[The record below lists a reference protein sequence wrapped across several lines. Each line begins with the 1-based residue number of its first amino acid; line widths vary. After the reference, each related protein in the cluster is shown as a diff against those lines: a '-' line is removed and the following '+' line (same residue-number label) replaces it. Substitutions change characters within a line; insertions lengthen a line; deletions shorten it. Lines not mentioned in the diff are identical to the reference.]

1 MAIDDR
7 QKAILYFL
15 CFDPQILNS
24 LFSTLNSIEEASGM
38 ANIKIVTDSTSDI
51 PLSVAH
57 ELGIEII
64 PMHIH
69 VGEQTFRA
77 GLDITSEQFYPW
89 MQDSRAKV
97 TTSSPPPVVFEQLY
111 RRLTLEHEHI
121 FSIHLS
127 SRLGTTYRA
136 AQQARARLPASATRT
151 EVIDSK
157 LASMGLGLVAL
168 HAARAVQ
175 AGASAP
181 EVARLIN
188 ALIQHCHVVFFV
200 DTIEYLEHSGRLSL
214 ATAVLGSMQR
224 IKPLLLL
231 DEGEIVPYERTRT
244 RAKAIEGLYTFIEDF
259 PRVQEVIS
267 LYATTPEDVDKL
279 LEKVDPI
286 FPRDRVQIMQFG
298 PSIGAHLGPGAMG
311 AAVFEGLD

>member
-1 MAIDDR
+1 MA
-7 QKAILYFL
+7 
-15 CFDPQILNS
+15 S
-24 LFSTLNSIEEASGM
+24 
-38 ANIKIVTDSTSDI
+38 IKIVTDSTSDI

-57 ELGIEII
+57 ELGIEIV
-64 PMHIH
+64 PMHIQ

-77 GLDITSEQFYPW
+77 GLDITSDQFYQW
-89 MQDSRAKV
+89 LQDGRTNV
-97 TTSSPPPVVFEQLY
+97 RTSAPPSVVFEQLY
-111 RRLTLEHEHI
+111 RRLTLEYEHI

-127 SRLGTTYRA
+127 SRLGGTYRA
-136 AQQARARLPASATRT
+136 AQQARSRLPASATRT
-151 EVIDSK
+151 EILDSK
-157 LASMGLGLVAL
+157 LASMGLGLVVL

-175 AGASAP
+175 DGASAN

-200 DTIEYLEHSGRLSL
+200 DSIEYLEHSGRLSL
-214 ATAVLGSMQR
+214 ATTVLGSMQR

-259 PRVQEVIS
+259 PRVQEVVAM
-267 LYATTPEDVDKL
+267 YATTPEDVEKL

-311 AAVFEGLD
+311 AAVFEGLE

>member
-1 MAIDDR
+1 V
-7 QKAILYFL
+7 
-15 CFDPQILNS
+15 
-24 LFSTLNSIEEASGM
+24 

-57 ELGIEII
+57 ELGIEIV

-77 GLDITSEQFYPW
+77 GLDITADQFYQW
-89 MQDSRAKV
+89 LQDGRAKA

-111 RRLTLEHEHI
+111 RRLAPDYEHI

-127 SRLGTTYRA
+127 GRLGSTYRA
-136 AQQARARLPASATRT
+136 AQQARDKLPASATRI
-151 EVIDSK
+151 EVLDSK
-157 LASMGLGLVAL
+157 LASMGLGMVAL
-168 HAARAVQ
+168 HAARAIND
-175 AGASAP
+175 GASAS

-188 ALIQHCHVVFFV
+188 GLAQHCHVVFFV

-214 ATAVLGSMQR
+214 ASAVVGSMQR
-224 IKPLLLL
+224 IKPLMLL

-259 PRVQEVIS
+259 PRVQEVVA
-267 LYATTPEDVDKL
+267 LYATTAEDVEKL

-286 FPRDRVQIMQFG
+286 FPRDKVQIMQFG

-311 AAVFEGLD
+311 VAVFEGFE

>member
-1 MAIDDR
+1 MA
-7 QKAILYFL
+7 
-15 CFDPQILNS
+15 S
-24 LFSTLNSIEEASGM
+24 
-38 ANIKIVTDSTSDI
+38 IKIVTDSTSDI
-51 PLSVAH
+51 PLGVAH
-57 ELGIEII
+57 EMGIEIV
-64 PMHIH
+64 PMHLH

-77 GLDITSEQFYPW
+77 GLDITSDQFYQW
-89 MQDSRAKV
+89 MQDDRSKV
-97 TTSSPPPVVFEQLY
+97 TTSAPPPIVFEQLY
-111 RRLTLEHEHI
+111 RRLALEYEHV

-127 SRLGTTYRA
+127 SRLGGTYRA

-168 HAARAVQ
+168 HAARAVHN
-175 AGASAP
+175 GASAS

-200 DTIEYLEHSGRLSL
+200 DSIEYLEHSGRLSL

-259 PRVQEVIS
+259 PRVQEVIAM
-267 LYATTPEDVDKL
+267 YATTPEDVEKL

-286 FPRDRVQIMQFG
+286 FPRDRVQTMQFG